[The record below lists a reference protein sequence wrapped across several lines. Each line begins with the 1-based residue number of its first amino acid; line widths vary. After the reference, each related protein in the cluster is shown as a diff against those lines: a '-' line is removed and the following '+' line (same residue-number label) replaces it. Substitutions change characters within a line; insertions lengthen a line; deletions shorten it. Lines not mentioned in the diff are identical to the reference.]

1 MRAARP
7 LAPCLHHST
16 GPRHG
21 GGFFMAGVL
30 PVRSFYPW
38 GNFEAAIRE
47 NTHDNQQEQAYYRQL
62 NDRRLASLN

>member
-7 LAPCLHHST
+7 LAPCLHYSV

-30 PVRSFYPW
+30 PVRSFHPW
-38 GNFEAAIRE
+38 GNFEATIRE
-47 NTHDNQQEQAYYRQL
+47 NTHDSQQEQAYYRQSFV
-62 NDRRLASLN
+62 RRLASLN